1 MLRQK
6 AYASETIH
14 TYGGEVIGPIVAR
27 SEEDENLFFF
37 WQSPDLLW
45 VNQLKC
51 YWPCFRLG
59 RESK

>member
-14 TYGGEVIGPIVAR
+14 TNGGEVIGPIVAH
-27 SEEDENLFFF
+27 SEEDENLFLSKPIFAI
-37 WQSPDLLW
+37 W
-45 VNQLKC
+45 VNQLKF

-59 RESK
+59 RVTK

>member
-27 SEEDENLFFF
+27 SEEDENLFFLAKPRF
-37 WQSPDLLW
+37 AMGKSVEMLLAM
-45 VNQLKC
+45 
-51 YWPCFRLG
+51 FSSG
-59 RESK
+59 TGE